1 MQKYVKVRSTA
12 REVLPL
18 EIDEYHVILNSGI
31 TEIHEPPSDEDMD
44 GGFDGW
50 EIAEQII
57 YDKDEYINGCCFHNV
72 QYAFV
77 QQGGNGCFGNGVWSC
92 SGDFCK
98 HNLQWTCR
106 T

>member
-12 REVLPL
+12 KEVLPL

-31 TEIHEPPSDEDMD
+31 TEIHEPPSDDEMD

-57 YDKDEYINGCCFHNV
+57 YDKDEYIRVITEKSNSLEEQV
-72 QYAFV
+72 TSSQMALVELYEMM
-77 QQGGNGCFGNGVWSC
+77 
-92 SGDFCK
+92 
-98 HNLQWTCR
+98 L
-106 T
+106 

>member
-44 GGFDGW
+44 GGFAGW

-57 YDKDEYINGCCFHNV
+57 YDKDEYIKVITEKSNSLEE
-72 QYAFV
+72 QAT
-77 QQGGNGCFGNGVWSC
+77 
-92 SGDFCK
+92 
-98 HNLQWTCR
+98 NLQLALVDVYEMML
-106 T
+106 